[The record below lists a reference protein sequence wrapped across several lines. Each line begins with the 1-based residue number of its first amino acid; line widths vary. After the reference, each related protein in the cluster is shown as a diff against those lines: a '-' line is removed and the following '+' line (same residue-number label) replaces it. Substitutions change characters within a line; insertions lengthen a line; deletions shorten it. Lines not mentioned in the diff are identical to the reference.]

1 MVRTMLE
8 SLVSDRSKGK
18 KTLRKDIDPKHLEA
32 IENFHTNSFFW
43 AYLLNLSGN
52 MSFFI
57 LVTFI
62 LFNTN
67 FELLSESLQK
77 CCDLSQ
83 MWYREFYLEMTMGKK
98 IQVLLNK

>member
-1 MVRTMLE
+1 MLE
-8 SLVSDRSKGK
+8 SLISDRSKGK

-43 AYLLNLSGN
+43 AYLLN
-52 MSFFI
+52 F
-57 LVTFI
+57 
-62 LFNTN
+62 
-67 FELLSESLQK
+67 SESLQK

-98 IQVLLNK
+98 IQVLFVEIFNLN